1 MACISVGHRPTLKNY
16 HENVLE
22 ITENKGWRLLPA
34 ASYQFTEN
42 QFISMN
48 SNTEKAQESESTE
61 PEKTDSEIKNLSP
74 SATTNDIPEFGWSG
88 YAERINGRFAM
99 IGLIAVLLVE
109 ALSKISFLEWA
120 GIISQ

>member
-1 MACISVGHRPTLKNY
+1 
-16 HENVLE
+16 
-22 ITENKGWRLLPA
+22 
-34 ASYQFTEN
+34 
-42 QFISMN
+42 MN
-48 SNTEKAQESESTE
+48 SNTETNQDNQPTKQ
-61 PEKTDSEIKNLSP
+61 EKTDSEIQNLSP

-99 IGLIAVLLVE
+99 IGLMAVLLVE

>member
-1 MACISVGHRPTLKNY
+1 
-16 HENVLE
+16 
-22 ITENKGWRLLPA
+22 
-34 ASYQFTEN
+34 
-42 QFISMN
+42 MN
-48 SNTEKAQESESTE
+48 SNTETNQDKDIQSTE
-61 PEKTDSEIKNLSP
+61 PEQTVSEIKNLSP

-120 GIISQ
+120 GIINK

>member
-1 MACISVGHRPTLKNY
+1 
-16 HENVLE
+16 
-22 ITENKGWRLLPA
+22 
-34 ASYQFTEN
+34 
-42 QFISMN
+42 MN

-99 IGLIAVLLVE
+99 IGFIAVLLIE
-109 ALSKISFLEWA
+109 ALNKISFLEWA
-120 GIISQ
+120 GIITRS

>member
-1 MACISVGHRPTLKNY
+1 
-16 HENVLE
+16 
-22 ITENKGWRLLPA
+22 
-34 ASYQFTEN
+34 
-42 QFISMN
+42 MN
-48 SNTEKAQESESTE
+48 SNTEKTQESESTE
-61 PEKTDSEIKNLSP
+61 PKKTDSEIKNLSH

-99 IGLIAVLLVE
+99 IGLMAVLLVE